1 MDDMAMLE
9 EIIGMGG
16 SIEGTLSGV
25 VETEVAEMRLV
36 SLSALLAAAGLLRFL
51 IQFYHIVGEW
61 PVESAYNY
69 IVIVSVTMQ
78 DYGG

>member
-1 MDDMAMLE
+1 MEGVKMDDMAMLE

-51 IQFYHIVGEW
+51 IQFYHIVGE
-61 PVESAYNY
+61 VRMA
-69 IVIVSVTMQ
+69 
-78 DYGG
+78 G